1 MENLFLNSKTKRLA
15 VAGMLGAFSVVL
27 SVTPFLG
34 YIPIPFLVG
43 VNATTMHIPIII
55 AAILMDAKVATFVGF
70 IFGVS
75 SFLRATPAFF
85 SDPLVSI
92 LPRLLIGA
100 ATYYA
105 YKATKSSVFAA
116 VIGTITNTVGVLTM
130 IYLRGYLPLK
140 IVGVIAGVN
149 GTAEVI
155 ISAII
160 VYSIMKI
167 LKSKNNL

>member
-1 MENLFLNSKTKRLA
+1 MENLNSNTKRLA
-15 VAGMLGAFSVVL
+15 VAGMLGAFSIVL

-55 AAILMDAKVATFVGF
+55 AALLLDAKVATFVGL

-92 LPRLLIGA
+92 LPRLLIGVT
-100 ATYYA
+100 TYYA
-105 YKATKSSVFAA
+105 YRATKSSIFAA
-116 VIGTITNTVGVLTM
+116 AVGTITNTAGVLTM
-130 IYLRGYLPLK
+130 IYLRGYLPLEL
-140 IVGVIAGVN
+140 VGSIAAVN

-167 LKSKNNL
+167 FKNKKI